1 MVVGLWPRPKS
12 LRRALRCDGI
22 IPEFCGGEGG
32 PDGLRAVRAWLA
44 EHGARPDLDVVANGE
59 TPADDAEAAAG
70 AGGGRAGGGRA
81 GGGRAQVGPRRR
93 RSAQVAALAQAD
105 ATWWLETRWGMP
117 DNMPDRVQ
125 DMTERLAAGPPGP
138 ARRRDSAS
146 APADADRTAP

>member
-59 TPADDAEAAAG
+59 TPADDAEAAA
-70 AGGGRAGGGRA
+70 
-81 GGGRAQVGPRRR
+81 AQVAAAQVAAAQVAA
-93 RSAQVAALAQAD
+93 AQVAALAQAD